1 MLEFLKSIF
10 GENVTIKS
18 YEYPINTPAYIR
30 DNYNLQLLSWNEYRC
45 ALLSPNSHFWRLPSL
60 KKQFIN
66 FRSLCNVPCAL
77 YLNGL
82 TAQQRR
88 NLVENRIPFVAES
101 QQVYLPFW
109 GCFFQEKCV
118 PASVVEDTMAPGT
131 QLVFLYMYYNVQNR
145 NMNQTDLSEKLRLS
159 KATCS

>member
-66 FRSLCNVPCAL
+66 FRSLCTVPCAL

-88 NLVENRIPFVAES
+88 NLVENREKAAERS
-101 QQVYLPFW
+101 NLLNV
-109 GCFFQEKCV
+109 
-118 PASVVEDTMAPGT
+118 SVRSGVRLLKKSKKNVLADH
-131 QLVFLYMYYNVQNR
+131 FLSYNVI
-145 NMNQTDLSEKLRLS
+145 EPS
-159 KATCS
+159 KSGYTRPDYSSKIQMFYFNGI